1 MMTEISVNNKRI
13 AKNTLFLYFRMLL
26 TMGVALYTSR
36 VALQVLGVSDYGL
49 YNVVGGVVAMLAF
62 INGSMSSGTSRFIA
76 YELGRNNVEKMNQ
89 VFNVSLVCHI
99 LIALICFVLAE
110 TVGLWFLNTY
120 IQFPANR
127 LLAVWLQLLP
137 LRYHEISEAGR
148 EEHVGCTFGKPA
160 GIFPLVSRCR
170 TLPECSPDHYRR
182 RLYSGL
188 GYLYHDSFGK

>member
-127 LLAVWLQLLP
+127 LLAVNIVYQASIITFIMQMLL
-137 LRYHEISEAGR
+137 L
-148 EEHVGCTFGKPA
+148 
-160 GIFPLVSRCR
+160 
-170 TLPECSPDHYRR
+170 
-182 RLYSGL
+182 
-188 GYLYHDSFGK
+188 

>member
-89 VFNVSLVCHI
+89 I
-99 LIALICFVLAE
+99 
-110 TVGLWFLNTY
+110 
-120 IQFPANR
+120 
-127 LLAVWLQLLP
+127 
-137 LRYHEISEAGR
+137 GR
-148 EEHVGCTFGKPA
+148 AHV
-160 GIFPLVSRCR
+160 
-170 TLPECSPDHYRR
+170 
-182 RLYSGL
+182 
-188 GYLYHDSFGK
+188 